1 MKLTILST
9 SDTHGFVFP
18 TNYVKPN
25 ANMPF
30 GLIRAASVIHREQ
43 QAATGP
49 VITVDNG
56 DFLAGSPLG
65 LLCCPGPANTR
76 PAAADAYL

>member
-56 DFLAGSPLG
+56 DFLAGSPL
-65 LLCCPGPANTR
+65 
-76 PAAADAYL
+76 AYYVA